1 MDRTLQKGLY
11 SPPELAP
18 KSTRGDRGIPG
29 ASEDCLS
36 PQGEF
41 RSLQK
46 GCHGRLGRSAS
57 HRAAPSCQSP
67 CPIQQT
73 IRSQKETEAFDSPA
87 LRRVFVL
94 QAAEL
99 ARFARSD
106 SPRLRHEH
114 PAHHRLGRCRC
125 EPHHR
130 LGRCRCEHRG
140 ATARGQSQART
151 QARAHPSR
159 QSLSRISAER
169 AWACKPSPWARMDA
183 TLPRCWAPAC
193 EMLMMLVRFWKS

>member
-1 MDRTLQKGLY
+1 MNRTLQKGLY
-11 SPPELAP
+11 RPPELAP
-18 KSTRGDRGIPG
+18 KSARGDRGIPG
-29 ASEDCLS
+29 AGEDCLS

-57 HRAAPSCQSP
+57 HRAAPSCKSP

-106 SPRLRHEH
+106 SPRPRHEH

-125 EPHHR
+125 E
-130 LGRCRCEHRG
+130 HRG
-140 ATARGQSQART
+140 TTARGQSQART
-151 QARAHPSR
+151 QARTHPSR
-159 QSLSRISAER
+159 QTLSRISAER
-169 AWACKPSPWARMDA
+169 ACACKPSPWARMDA

>member
-11 SPPELAP
+11 RPPELAP
-18 KSTRGDRGIPG
+18 KSARGDRGIPG
-29 ASEDCLS
+29 AGEDCLS

-57 HRAAPSCQSP
+57 HRAPSCQNLCST
-67 CPIQQT
+67 QQT
-73 IRSQKETEAFDSPA
+73 IRSQQETEAFDSPA

-114 PAHHRLGRCRC
+114 PV
-125 EPHHR
+125 HHR

-140 ATARGQSQART
+140 ATARGQSQA
-151 QARAHPSR
+151 QASAHQSR
-159 QSLSRISAER
+159 QPLSRISAER
-169 AWACKPSPWARMDA
+169 ACACKPSPWARMDA

-193 EMLMMLVRFWKS
+193 EMLMRLVRFWKS